1 MAALEE
7 DTDIIRCADG
17 LAIALTGDE
26 LSFDDA
32 RQRAESEYLALLA
45 AVRQS
50 HQRFAFDREGRPH
63 AVNAV
68 REALPM
74 MERDLFDAVIEDHA
88 CEMAAVEEAL
98 YQFARALVRVRK

>member
-17 LAIALTGDE
+17 LAIALSGDE
-26 LSFDDA
+26 RSFDDA

-50 HQRFAFDREGRPH
+50 HQRFAFDREGRPL

>member
-7 DTDIIRCADG
+7 DTDVIRCADG

-26 LSFDDA
+26 RSFDDA